1 MKYHTEEQYKE
12 NAMKLVD
19 LLHEFDL
26 LTELDPHLHIQLKA
40 LEEEYGIDYGFEK
53 IREDYTKR

>member
-12 NAMKLVD
+12 NTMKLVD
-19 LLHEFDL
+19 LLHEFDV

-40 LEEEYGIDYGFEK
+40 LEEEYGISYGYEK
-53 IREDYTKR
+53 IREDYTRK

>member
-1 MKYHTEEQYKE
+1 MKYHTEKQYKE

-26 LTELDPHLHIQLKA
+26 LTELDPHLHVQLKA
-40 LEEEYGIDYGFEK
+40 LEEEYGFDYGFEK